1 MKPVK
6 KDTRK
11 LFFKK
16 GTCSQTFFYLINRE
30 FDNNKEVHEKASD
43 PLVGGILQ
51 LGHQCGLLIGA
62 SLAVGREAHRRYGN
76 TSQALGTSIM
86 TSRKVLDA
94 FGENAGSPN
103 CRDITDTDFS
113 KKLQFARYMVFKAFS
128 CFKLAD
134 KWTEDAIASAREGL
148 DDPGDYSPDTISC
161 ASEVAMNMGAS
172 EEEIGAV
179 SGLAGGIGLSGG
191 ACGALIAAIWL
202 QSIKWVNDN
211 PGKSAYSNSYSS
223 NVLFTFDDHTGSRF
237 LCSEICGKKF
247 DSVEEHTEY
256 IRNGGC
262 GKLIE
267 TLSQS
272 WG

>member
-6 KDTRK
+6 KDTKK

-30 FDNNKEVHEKASD
+30 FDNNNEVHEKASD

-51 LGHQCGLLIGA
+51 LGHQCGLLIGS

-76 TSQALGTSIM
+76 TGQAVGISI
-86 TSRKVLDA
+86 TASRNVLDA
-94 FGENAGSPN
+94 FSESAGSPN

-134 KWTEDAIASAREGL
+134 KWTENALESTRKSLNDQEEH
-148 DDPGDYSPDTISC
+148 SPDTVSC
-161 ASEVAMNMGAS
+161 ASELARMMGAN

-179 SGLAGGIGLSGG
+179 SGLAGGIGLSGE

-202 QSIKWVNDN
+202 NSIKWVKEN
-211 PGKSAYSNSYSS
+211 PGKSAYSNQYAS
-223 NVLFTFDDHTGSRF
+223 NVLFTFDDATGSKF
-237 LCSEICGKKF
+237 LCREICGREF
-247 DSVEEHTEY
+247 ESIEDHSTY
-256 IRNGGC
+256 IREGGC
-262 GKLIE
+262 SKLIE
-267 TLSQS
+267 ILSQS
-272 WG
+272 W